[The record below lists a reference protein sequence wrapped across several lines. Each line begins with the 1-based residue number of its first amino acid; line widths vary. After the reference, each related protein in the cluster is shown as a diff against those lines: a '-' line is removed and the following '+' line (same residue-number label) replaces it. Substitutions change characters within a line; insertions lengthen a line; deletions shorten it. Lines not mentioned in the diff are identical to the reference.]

1 MMPQKSTKW
10 QKLSL
15 VIQGGKNQKI
25 VYLSNNI
32 TSNLNVLESSIR
44 CLQYLSTMPVRKSL

>member
-1 MMPQKSTKW
+1 MPQKSTKW

-15 VIQGGKNQKI
+15 VIQGEKNQKI

-44 CLQYLSTMPVRKSL
+44 FLQYLSTMPVRKSL